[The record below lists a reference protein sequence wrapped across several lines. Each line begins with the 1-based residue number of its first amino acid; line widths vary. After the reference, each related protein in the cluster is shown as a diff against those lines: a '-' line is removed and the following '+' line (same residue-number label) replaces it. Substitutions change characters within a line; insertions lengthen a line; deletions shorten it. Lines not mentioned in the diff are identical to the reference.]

1 MLACQVLLVEACT
14 PALVEMYTKLFHLE
28 KPCVDTR
35 KKTIQ
40 VGRNP
45 GRLVVVHE
53 FGAHDECSD
62 SDECP
67 EKIKCKDGC
76 CL

>member
-1 MLACQVLLVEACT
+1 
-14 PALVEMYTKLFHLE
+14 MYTKLFHLE
-28 KPCVDTR
+28 KPCIDTR

-45 GRLVVVHE
+45 GRFVVVHE

-67 EKIKCKDGC
+67 AKIKCTDGC